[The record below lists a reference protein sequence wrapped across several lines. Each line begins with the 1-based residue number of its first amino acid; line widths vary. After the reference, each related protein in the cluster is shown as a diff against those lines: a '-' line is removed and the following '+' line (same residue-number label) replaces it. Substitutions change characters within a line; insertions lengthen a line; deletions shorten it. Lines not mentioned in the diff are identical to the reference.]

1 MKVFKVI
8 IQIIF
13 ISCLIISNLYIPKV
27 EAKTVGDY
35 KTDLDNFLKEYE
47 ENLKDKQ
54 LTEEE
59 LATVKQNI
67 NDININISN
76 ISDEIIALNSQIDE
90 LNEDIKE
97 KEKEI
102 EDILLFFQLAN
113 GENAYLEYAFGAK
126 TFTDFI
132 YRLAVSEQLTSYND
146 ELVEQY
152 KQDIEDSKNK
162 QKELAQKQVD
172 LEKEQE
178 NLQKELVKVQNQLK
192 EIDSLSLSLEQ
203 QIEASKKQLQFYL
216 DNGCDLSD
224 SIEECETTILPED
237 TGFVRPLKQGM
248 ITGWYGPR
256 EPVPGAVSDD
266 FHDGLDMSNSGA
278 NYTNYYVY
286 PIADGKVI
294 YTLDRQ
300 SCGGY
305 MVFIQH
311 NVNGQILISGYWHM
325 RKRLVDYN
333 EFVTKD
339 TPIGKMGGYQGTE
352 YWDKCSNG
360 AHLHLE
366 VSTGRFAVADGE
378 VTTYYSKRT
387 NPVQYVN
394 VPYGDVKNGAT
405 YVKWYDRTTLYKK
418 GQPIG

>member
-1 MKVFKVI
+1 MKILRII
-8 IQIIF
+8 IQMFF
-13 ISCLIISNLYIPKV
+13 IACLLIASLYIPKAY
-27 EAKTVGDY
+27 AKTVGDY
-35 KTDLDNFLKEYE
+35 KTELEQFLKEYE

-59 LATVKQNI
+59 LQTVKENI
-67 NDININISN
+67 NNININISN
-76 ISDEIIALNSQIDE
+76 ISDEIISLNSQIDE

-97 KEKEI
+97 KEAEI

-162 QKELAQKQVD
+162 QKELAQKQID
-172 LEKEQE
+172 LKEEQKQ
-178 NLQKELVKVQNQLK
+178 LQTEMTKIQNQLE
-192 EIDSLSLSLEQ
+192 EIDEESLSLEQ

-216 DNGCDLSD
+216 DNGCSLTD

-237 TGFVRPLKQGM
+237 TGFVRPLKQGY
-248 ITGWYGPR
+248 ITSWYGYRTPS
-256 EPVPGAVSDD
+256 AVVSSY
-266 FHDGLDMSNSGA
+266 HNGIDMTNDGA
-278 NYTNYYVY
+278 NYTDYYIY

-294 YTLDRQ
+294 YTIDEH
-300 SCGGY
+300 SCGGIR
-305 MVFIQH
+305 VFIQH
-311 NVNGQILISGYWHM
+311 NVNGEIVISGYLHM
-325 RKRLVDYN
+325 RERFVGYNDY
-333 EFVTKD
+333 VTKD
-339 TPIGKMGGYQGTE
+339 TPIGIVGGNPATE
-352 YWDKCSNG
+352 PWDCTTG

-366 VSTGRFAVADGE
+366 ISTGRFAASPGE
-378 VTTYYSKRT
+378 STTYYSYRT

-394 VPYGDVKNGAT
+394 VPYGDVKNGPT
-405 YVKWYDRTTLYKK
+405 YVKWYDRTTLYKN
-418 GQPIG
+418 GYAIN